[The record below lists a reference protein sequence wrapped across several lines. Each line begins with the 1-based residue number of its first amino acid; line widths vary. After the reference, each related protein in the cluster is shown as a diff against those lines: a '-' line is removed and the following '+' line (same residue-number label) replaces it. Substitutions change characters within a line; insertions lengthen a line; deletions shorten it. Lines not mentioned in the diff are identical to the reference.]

1 MNTSAK
7 DNGMKLK
14 VAIYDPAKNYVSWHQ
29 ELAVA
34 GYEWDILRFTTMQN
48 LMDELKERRFDIVI
62 VACSM
67 SLGAKDELDLMS
79 RIASEQPSAIR
90 VFFGADFWNAANR
103 AKASEQ
109 AHRAFGSYDK
119 PADVAAELEYVI
131 KITRLLNRSA
141 LQDYVSNI
149 GCLPTPP
156 AMYQKLTSAIN
167 SDISGLEEISEI
179 VEQDPAVVAQIM
191 KQVNSAFFGIG
202 RTISSLKDAVSL
214 LGVRNIRSIAL
225 SSQLSSQF
233 EAGAGWDKFSF
244 ESMNQRALVVARLA
258 QAISRRAGASKYVQE
273 QAFLAGLLHDL
284 GVLIMASHDP
294 EQYSK
299 LIAYSV
305 KKQKPI
311 YLVEKAAYGFFHGEV
326 AASLLALWNL
336 SPHVVEAVMLHHVPH
351 LSVSKEFS
359 ALTAVHIADAMLPSI
374 SVMGECDL
382 SSSLSI
388 KYIEQ
393 VGVMEEVSNW
403 RNLANEYS
411 ERMVSNF

>member
-14 VAIYDPAKNYVSWHQ
+14 VAIYDPAKNYVEWHQ

-34 GYEWDILRFTTMQN
+34 GYVWDVLRFTTMQN
-48 LMDELKERRFDIVI
+48 MMDELKERRFDIVI

-79 RIASEQPSAIR
+79 RVAEQQPSAIR
-90 VFFGADFWNAANR
+90 VFFGADFWNASNR
-103 AKASEQ
+103 AKAAEQ
-109 AHRAFGSYDK
+109 VHRAFSSYDK
-119 PADVAAELEYVI
+119 PDEVAEELEYVI
-131 KITRLLNRSA
+131 RITRLLNRSA
-141 LQDYVSNI
+141 IKDYVTNI

-156 AMYQKLTSAIN
+156 EMYQKLTSAIN
-167 SDISGLEEISEI
+167 SDVSGLEEISEI

-191 KQVNSAFFGIG
+191 KQVNSAFFGVG
-202 RTISSLKDAVSL
+202 RTISSLRDAVSL
-214 LGVRNIRSIAL
+214 LGIRNIRSIAL

-233 EAGAGWDKFSF
+233 SEGEGWDKFTF

-299 LIAYSV
+299 MISYSV

-351 LSVSKEFS
+351 LSVSKEFT
-359 ALTAVHIADAMLPSI
+359 ALTAVHVADAMLPSI
-374 SVMGECDL
+374 PVMGECDL
-382 SSSLSI
+382 SSNLSV
-388 KYIEQ
+388 KYLEQ
-393 VGVMEEVSNW
+393 IGAVEEVSGW

-411 ERMVSNF
+411 DRMIANF